1 MAAMSMPLMQVF
13 PEVTLTKRRS
23 ACASVVLPAPVRP
36 TMPTRFRGGTRKM
49 MSFREEVGVICH
61 CDVMCFDFAFVRP
74 GGNGMGGGFGV
85 GLFDRGVF
93 SP

>member
-1 MAAMSMPLMQVF
+1 
-13 PEVTLTKRRS
+13 
-23 ACASVVLPAPVRP
+23 
-36 TMPTRFRGGTRKM
+36 M